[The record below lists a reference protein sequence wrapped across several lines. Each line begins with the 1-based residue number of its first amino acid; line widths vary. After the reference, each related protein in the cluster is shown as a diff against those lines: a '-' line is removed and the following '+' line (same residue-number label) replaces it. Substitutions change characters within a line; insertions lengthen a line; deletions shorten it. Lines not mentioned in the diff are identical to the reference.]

1 MTRRWLTA
9 SLGSVLLVAC
19 VISAGCTTSHTK
31 TTSPCLPGQPATCV
45 NGANSATSAQPPA
58 RPPSAGAPQ
67 GSLQAWGAAHLAS
80 LQALSSEAAHLLAGA
95 GDANQVQ
102 QTCSKIGSDARA
114 AISSSPPPDAATA
127 ARLKSGLTGLEQLAR
142 DCATAFK
149 TGNAAASSRLV
160 FEANQATAAINQV
173 IETVKNSSQ

>member
-1 MTRRWLTA
+1 
-9 SLGSVLLVAC
+9 VLLAAC
-19 VISAGCTTSHTK
+19 ATSAGCTTSHAK
-31 TTSPCLPGQPATCV
+31 ATSSCLPGSPATCV
-45 NGANSATSAQPPA
+45 NGPNNAATTSSPASAPSTGPP
-58 RPPSAGAPQ
+58 R

-80 LQALSSEAAHLLAGA
+80 LQALSGETAHLLAGA

-114 AISSSPPPDAATA
+114 AMSSPPPPDAAAA

-142 DCATAFK
+142 DCATAFQ

-160 FEANQATAAINQV
+160 YEANQALAAINQV
-173 IETVKNSSQ
+173 IQTVNASSH